1 MDGGDKN
8 RLPGSLRILCETAPE
23 FGVDPEQCLNDTG
36 LVVFDLYDNTTKV
49 TLSQEIKAIE
59 NFLEL
64 AEKTPDLGIRVGQRY
79 RPQVFGIWGYAILS
93 SPTLRASLQVATKYA
108 NLSFILATARLD
120 ESRAPALL
128 TFDGKSLPIGI
139 RSFVLQRH
147 ITVLANFCLALLP
160 DFKLSRF
167 VFETTLS
174 DPADA
179 EAIEKS
185 LGIKVR
191 LNCPYDAIVLPDRL
205 LDLPLPKHDPAVM
218 EDCLRQCKG
227 LLQEKEDTDQSWA
240 AKVREVVIL
249 DLGNDPN
256 ITTTASKLS
265 MTERTL
271 RRRLSEE
278 GTNFRSIL
286 AAARLAIGHELL
298 STARLDVS
306 TVAYRT
312 GYSEPSSFVRA
323 FSQHYGYSPGS
334 IKFGAA
340 QANKAAADQPMG

>member
-8 RLPGSLRILCETAPE
+8 RLPGSLRILCEAAPD
-23 FGVDPEQCLNDTG
+23 FGVESEQCLEGTG

-49 TLSQEIKAIE
+49 TLAQEITAIE
-59 NFLEL
+59 NFLKL
-64 AEKTPDLGIRVGQRY
+64 ADKQPDLGIRVGQRY

-93 SPTLRASLQVATKYA
+93 SPTLRASLKVATKYA
-108 NLSFILATARLD
+108 NLSFIIATAKLD
-120 ESRAPALL
+120 ESRDPALL
-128 TFDGKSLPIGI
+128 TFDCTGLPHGI

-147 ITVLANFCLALLP
+147 LTVLANFSTALLP

-174 DPADA
+174 DPGDA
-179 EAIEKS
+179 EAIQNR

-191 LNCPYDAIVLPDRL
+191 LNCPYDAIVLPDKV

-218 EDCLRQCKG
+218 EDCLRQCKD
-227 LLQEKEDTDQSWA
+227 LLRDKEDMDQSWT
-240 AKVREVVIL
+240 AKVREVVLL

-256 ITTTASKLS
+256 IASTASKLS

-278 GTNFRSIL
+278 GTNFRNIL
-286 AAARLAIGHELL
+286 VAARLAIGHELL
-298 STARLDVS
+298 STAKLDVS

-323 FSQHYGYSPGS
+323 FSQHFGYSPGS

-340 QANKAAADQPMG
+340 KANKGTGDPA